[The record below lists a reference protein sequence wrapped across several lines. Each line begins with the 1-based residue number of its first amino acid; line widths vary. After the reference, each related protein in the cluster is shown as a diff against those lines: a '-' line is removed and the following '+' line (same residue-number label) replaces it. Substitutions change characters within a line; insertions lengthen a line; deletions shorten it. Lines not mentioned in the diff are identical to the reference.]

1 MEKRHV
7 QHPMKLP
14 PEQEAHLAKMRRETP
29 GWIARYLNKPIS
41 FAITRW
47 LMATHI
53 TPNQITLANLFLAL
67 FAFLLLTSDIYPL
80 RILAALL
87 MQLSSILDGCDGEV
101 ARLKNQCSKL
111 GAWLDTVFDDL
122 TNNLFLLGIV
132 IGLWHTTQND
142 WYLRIGLEIIV
153 ASLGVTAII
162 YHYLITIAHS
172 ANAGHFKLAWE
183 KPSSEQTASSGNF
196 YDQVLKQLLK
206 RDFFIFFIAVCVV
219 LDRRSIPFW
228 GAAVAVNIGF
238 TVYAVSFF
246 QRLNRY
252 RVHVQH
258 IKK

>member
-1 MEKRHV
+1 
-7 QHPMKLP
+7 MKFARLSI
-14 PEQEAHLAKMRRETP
+14 EQEAYLAKIRRETP
-29 GWIARYLNKPIS
+29 GWVARTLNKPIS
-41 FAITRW
+41 FAITRR
-47 LMATHI
+47 LMATNI
-53 TPNQITLANLFLAL
+53 TPNQITLANFLLAL
-67 FAFLLLTSDIYPL
+67 LASLLLTSDLYAV

-111 GAWLDTVFDDL
+111 GAWLDTIFDDL

-132 IGLWHTTQND
+132 IGLWHTTQNN
-142 WYLRIGLEIIV
+142 WYLRIGLEVVV
-153 ASLGVTAII
+153 ASLGMTAII

-183 KPSSEQTASSGNF
+183 KPDSEQTATSVNF

-219 LDRRSIPFW
+219 LDQRSIPFW

-246 QRLNRY
+246 QRLNRCQA
-252 RVHVQH
+252 RVEP